1 MAEIE
6 NSSWQTQFSTL
17 RERVEYAF
25 NNSLFCDIEF
35 TVEDSNGDK
44 VALSANKFILSVSSP
59 VFETMFQGKL
69 AEQGPQIHLPD
80 CTKDG
85 LQEML
90 RFLHS
95 DGVNLTGSNVMEV
108 LYLADKYML
117 PLLQD
122 KCYEYLAD
130 NLTPDDVF
138 TVLPQAQQLN
148 NTRAEELCW
157 NVQVLERETLHT
169 DEVNLFKAV
178 DSWASNRIDE
188 ESNKENSDAKRSV
201 LGDDIVHLIRFPMMT
216 PKEFADDVLVSDI
229 LRGSEVTEVIQIFT
243 STAPLQTLFKRVKRS
258 GQWNEMWTENRFDAV
273 DTKYCGGQ
281 QNHAILFEVNK
292 PIFLAGIRLFAVQS
306 ESGTKLSESKLSVQN
321 VKCKSKLFQTDVSS
335 NVKQTIDSGGLYSG
349 QSVTISPPILLLSK
363 EKYSITYSANV
374 VHVLSFEQ
382 AFRKADKRTG
392 IIRREPAP
400 PFGQSANLREPMKEP
415 SSPRTVS
422 NFTSYLGSGGKS
434 VVHCDDIKIT
444 FMNSEESNPG
454 TTIEYG
460 QFPSLLLKRR
470 ILLKKDPVPLLS
482 FGNSSRDGF
491 DFGSGKSSASDLF
504 GGTSNTCLDQ
514 NSTPLVDTE
523 EEA

>member
-1 MAEIE
+1 
-6 NSSWQTQFSTL
+6 
-17 RERVEYAF
+17 
-25 NNSLFCDIEF
+25 
-35 TVEDSNGDK
+35 
-44 VALSANKFILSVSSP
+44 
-59 VFETMFQGKL
+59 MFQGKL

-85 LQEML
+85 LKEML

-95 DGVNLTGSNVMEV
+95 DVVNLTGSNVMEV

-138 TVLPQAQQLN
+138 TVLPQAQQSN
-148 NTRAEELCW
+148 DTRAEELCW
-157 NVQVLERETLHT
+157 NVVDFQTHQAVTSKAFLNISRDLLRQVLERDTLHT

-178 DSWASNRIDE
+178 DSWASNRIEE
-188 ESNKENSDAKRSV
+188 ESKKENGDAKRSV

-229 LRGSEVTEVIQIFT
+229 LRGSEVTEVVQIFT
-243 STAPLQTLFKRVKRS
+243 STAPSQTSFKRVKRI

-281 QNHAILFEVNK
+281 QNHTILFEVNK
-292 PIFLAGIRLFAVQS
+292 PIFLAGIRLFAVQ
-306 ESGTKLSESKLSVQN
+306 N
-321 VKCKSKLFQTDVSS
+321 VSS
-335 NVKQTIDSGGLYSG
+335 NVKQTIDGLQYSG

-374 VHVLSFEQ
+374 SFEQ
-382 AFRKADKRTG
+382 ACRKADKRS

-400 PFGQSANLREPMKEP
+400 LFGQSANLREPLKQP
-415 SSPRTVS
+415 SSPQTVS

-454 TTIEYG
+454 TTTEYG

-470 ILLKKDPVPLLS
+470 ILLKKDPVPLLQ
-482 FGNSSRDGF
+482 FGKSSKGGF
-491 DFGSGKSSASDLF
+491 DFWSGKSSASDLF
-504 GGTSNTCLDQ
+504 GGTSNTCLDPQ
-514 NSTPLVDTE
+514 SSASPVVSE
-523 EEA
+523 EGD